1 MSFIAGLK
9 CRECG
14 RDFPQQPVAGC
25 DHCFAPLEVEYDYD
39 SISRTLSRELIASR
53 PNNLWR
59 YRELLPIDGEPTIGL
74 TTGATPL
81 IRAERLGR
89 ALGLRDLYIKND
101 SVNSPT
107 LSF

>member
-59 YRELLPIDGEPTIGL
+59 YRALKGGFYIFKHEYVMVFQKPARGR
-74 TTGATPL
+74 TG
-81 IRAERLGR
+81 R
-89 ALGLRDLYIKND
+89 
-101 SVNSPT
+101 
-107 LSF
+107 